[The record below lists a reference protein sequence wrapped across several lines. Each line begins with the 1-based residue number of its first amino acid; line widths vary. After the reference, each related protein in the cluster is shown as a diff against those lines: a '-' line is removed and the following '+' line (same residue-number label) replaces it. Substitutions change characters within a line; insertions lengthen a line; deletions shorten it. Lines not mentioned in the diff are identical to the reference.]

1 MTGISCPNCAATA
14 PDGSRFCPSCGTAL
28 AAAGAGERRL
38 ATILFAD
45 LVGSTGLTV
54 GLDPE
59 DARALLTRYF
69 DVARGVLERHGG
81 TLEKFVGDA
90 VLAAFGVP
98 RSHGD
103 DPDRAVRAGLE
114 LARRVADLGPGYA
127 VRVGI
132 STGEVLVAGTG
143 GDLDL
148 TGEAVNA
155 AARIEQ
161 AAQTSQVLV
170 DDRTARACQVAALRP
185 APAIDAK
192 GFGDPI
198 EVHEALVGERDARAL
213 LDTPLVGR
221 ADDVA
226 LLELLVRRAFGSRAP
241 ALVTIVGEAG
251 LGKSRLLAEALGRL
265 SEAEAA
271 PSILTGR
278 SPSYGH
284 GVAFWAVGEVLR
296 EVAGAAPDAAAEEVL
311 VALERR
317 LANLGAQDA
326 GVLAADLAVAVGVA
340 DSPDAAPAAERVR
353 RAWRRMLGLLS
364 AERPVVLALEDVHW
378 ADDGTLDLIED
389 SLVGAGALPLAV
401 LCTARPEL
409 LDRRPAWTG
418 GLPGSGAVH
427 LAPLDGADA
436 HELATVLLRETGH
449 QADDEVIERIAQ
461 LAAGNPFFTE
471 ELACDPALTGSGGA
485 ALPDSVQ
492 GVVSAR
498 LDQLPDEQRQTLQA
512 AAVLGVRFSADG
524 VSALTGSDPVAPL
537 DGLARSA
544 VIVAEPQAGPGLH
557 AFRHQILR
565 DVAYGTLPR
574 EARAAL
580 HERAA
585 MWTADTAGD
594 RLPELA
600 EIVAY
605 HRERAAELTG
615 DDGRRRAAAE
625 ELIAAAWQSALRGA
639 VEQAD
644 TLFERAA
651 VIAPDPPLAIR
662 AHREAADA
670 AVWGRMRGD
679 LAAVHLRRAADIAAT
694 AGEASLEAIALAR
707 LVELATRFTGMTG
720 PPLPPDELDATLSRA
735 AELAV
740 GGDVQVRA
748 RVALAETWKLD
759 MDHVQNTATPAAALE
774 LVANAERACELARA
788 ADDPVL
794 ISSAL
799 DALDAAHLAAG
810 RPAAGVAATLQRR
823 ELRSRLTAPGAPAAE
838 WFDALSM
845 IAEGLGR
852 LGQFDEALD
861 AGREAR
867 TAELG
872 RGLEH
877 TGYSRLFIPLFE
889 LGLWDEAMEELHRF
903 RTGWEAAGRPP
914 AAFAREPLASAMA
927 ILALRG
933 DLDGAAEWSAIWDR
947 LGGNQQGDNLAWPGP
962 CALVIARA
970 RTAVQ
975 QGRPDEA
982 AELLARDPEEV
993 NGWLRGRYAAQR
1005 AEADVRRGAPR
1016 AGGTIARAQ
1025 ALVEEDRFAEAV
1037 LGRARALHAD
1047 DAAALLEA
1055 HAAFAAA
1062 GARYEEARTAVDLGG
1077 SHGETGR
1084 TVLAALGIPD

>member
-1 MTGISCPNCAATA
+1 MTGISCPSCAAPA
-14 PDGSRFCPSCGTAL
+14 PDGSRFCPSCGAAL
-28 AAAGAGERRL
+28 AEAGAGERRL

-45 LVGSTGLTV
+45 LVGSTSLTV

-69 DVARGVLERHGG
+69 DVARAVLEDHGG

-103 DPDRAVRAGLE
+103 DPDRAVRAGLD
-114 LARRVADLGPGYA
+114 LARRVAELGPNYA

-148 TGEAVNA
+148 TGEAVNS

-170 DDRTARACQVAALRP
+170 DERTARACQVAELRP
-185 APAIDAK
+185 AKAVDAK
-192 GFGDPI
+192 GFGEPI
-198 EVHEALVGERDARAL
+198 EVHEALAGERDARAL
-213 LDTPLVGR
+213 LDTPLIGR

-226 LLELLVRRAFGSRAP
+226 LLELLVRRAFSSRAP

-251 LGKSRLLAEALGRL
+251 LGKSRVLAEVLSRL
-265 SEAEAA
+265 SAADAA
-271 PSILTGR
+271 PRVLTGR

-296 EVAGAAPDAAAEEVL
+296 EVADAAPVAAAEEVL
-311 VALERR
+311 GALERR
-317 LANLGAQDA
+317 LAELGAQDA

-340 DSPDAAPAAERVR
+340 ESADAAPAAERVR
-353 RAWRRMLGLLS
+353 RAWRRMLGLL
-364 AERPVVLALEDVHW
+364 AADRPLVLALDDVHW
-378 ADDGTLDLIED
+378 ADEGTLDLIED
-389 SLVGAGALPLAV
+389 SLLGAGALPLAV
-401 LCTARPEL
+401 ICTARPEL
-409 LDRRPAWTG
+409 LERRPAWTG
-418 GLPGSGAVH
+418 GLTGSGAVH
-427 LAPLDGADA
+427 LAPLDGDDA
-436 HELATVLLRETGH
+436 YALATVLLRETGNH
-449 QADDEVIERIAQ
+449 ADRELTERIVQ
-461 LAAGNPFFTE
+461 LAAGNPFFAE
-471 ELACDPALTGSGGA
+471 ELACSPTLTGSGA

-512 AAVLGVRFSADG
+512 AAVLGVRFSAEG
-524 VSALTGSDPVAPL
+524 VSALVGGDPLAPL

-544 VIVAEPQAGPGLH
+544 VIVAEPQAGPGFH

-574 EARAAL
+574 QARAVL

-585 MWTADTAGD
+585 EWTAATAGD

-615 DDGRRRAAAE
+615 DDARRRTAADD
-625 ELIAAAWQSALRGA
+625 LIAAAWQAALRGA

-644 TLFERAA
+644 ALFERAA
-651 VIAPDPPLAIR
+651 AIAPDPPLAIR
-662 AHREAADA
+662 AHREAAEA
-670 AVWGRMRGD
+670 AVWARMRGD
-679 LAAVHLRRAADIAAT
+679 LAAIHLRRAADLAAA
-694 AGEASLEAIALAR
+694 AGETFLEAIALAR
-707 LVELATRFTGMTG
+707 LVELSTRFTGMTG
-720 PPLPPDELDATLSRA
+720 PPLPPDELDALLSRA

-740 GGDVQVRA
+740 GGDAQVQA

-759 MDHVQNTATPAAALE
+759 MDHVQNTATPDAARQ
-774 LVANAERACELARA
+774 LVANAERACELARV

-823 ELRSRLTAPGAPAAE
+823 TLRSRLTAPGAPAAE
-838 WFDALSM
+838 WFDALTM

-852 LGQFDEALD
+852 LGQFDEAFE
-861 AGREAR
+861 AASEAR
-867 TAELG
+867 AAELG

-877 TGYSRLFIPLFE
+877 TAYSRLFIPLFE
-889 LGLWDEAMEELHRF
+889 LGRWDEVGQELQLF
-903 RTGWEAAGRPP
+903 RAGWEAAGRPP
-914 AAFAREPLASAMA
+914 AAFAREPLASAIA
-927 ILALRG
+927 VLALRG
-933 DLDGAAEWSAIWDR
+933 DVEGGTEWLAVWDR
-947 LGGNQQGDNLAWPGP
+947 LGGTQQGADLAWPGP
-962 CALVIARA
+962 CALVIAQA
-970 RTAVQ
+970 RTALQ
-975 QGRPDEA
+975 QRRPDDA
-982 AELLARDPEEV
+982 AELLARDPEEI

-1005 AEADVRRGAPR
+1005 AEADVRRGVPA
-1016 AGGTIARAQ
+1016 ADATIARAQ

-1037 LGRARALHAD
+1037 LARARALHD
-1047 DAAALLEA
+1047 GDAGALLA
-1055 HAAFAAA
+1055 SHAAFVAA
-1062 GARYEEARTAVDLGG
+1062 GARYEAARTAVDLGG
-1077 SHGETGR
+1077 PHAEAGR
-1084 TVLAALGIPD
+1084 AALAALGIPD